1 MMLYCLCGRHQRAL
15 PSGLPAGPALH
26 PLGSLTPD
34 PQLLTQL
41 PSAAA
46 GIDAFT
52 PLTALCRARQK
63 AGGPGGKV
71 HSTYVNEYHFSNRL
85 QVL

>member
-41 PSAAA
+41 SLRC
-46 GIDAFT
+46 GGDWCIHT
-52 PLTALCRARQK
+52 PNCTLPGPPK
-63 AGGPGGKV
+63 GGRTRWQGTFKV
-71 HSTYVNEYHFSNRL
+71 CE
-85 QVL
+85 